1 MNNCIFIDFVNAN
14 HYRKLKEKY
23 SDKIIGRWDRMSD
36 VVSVLSCATKNVVIL
51 LPHTIIKNDV
61 ELWLLAFL
69 KKLKEGNVWFVLNV
83 GISGISESSAS
94 SDVVF
99 DKDGYMARIRYV
111 VSYQKIV
118 S

>member
-1 MNNCIFIDFVNAN
+1 MNDCIFIDFVDAN
-14 HYRKLKEKY
+14 HYRKLKEMY

-36 VVSVLSCATKNVVIL
+36 VVSVLSCSTKNVVIL
-51 LPHTIIKNDV
+51 LPHTITKNDV
-61 ELWLLAFL
+61 ELWLLAFF
-69 KKLKEGNVWFVLNV
+69 KKLKEDNVWFVLNV